1 MNVRGENT
9 ILHTLGP
16 YFKST
21 KELLSN
27 KSAESSINIKAIHF
41 LLKKNMFVFIY
52 LQEFILLSNGMN
64 LYFFFNIYLGIFN
77 VLEFYLFIVRY
88 SFQQINK

>member
-1 MNVRGENT
+1 
-9 ILHTLGP
+9 
-16 YFKST
+16 
-21 KELLSN
+21 
-27 KSAESSINIKAIHF
+27 
-41 LLKKNMFVFIY
+41 MFVFIY

-64 LYFFFNIYLGIFN
+64 LYFFFNIYLGILN